1 MIVGLGHDVCDAR
14 RIEGALEHFGERFTK
29 RVFTKI
35 EWERCKNRIRC
46 ADCYARRFSAK
57 EALAK
62 ALGTGFRRG
71 VYWRDIGVINLPGG
85 KPALQLSGGSLA
97 RLEELVPPGME
108 ARLELSLT
116 DDRNLAHAIV
126 LISAVP
132 KSCTEMAPSG

>member
-14 RIEGALEHFGERFTK
+14 RIERALERFGERFTK

-35 EWERCKNRIRC
+35 ERRRCEHRKRC
-46 ADCYARRFSAK
+46 AECYARRFSAK

-85 KPALQLSGGSLA
+85 KPALGLSGGALA
-97 RLEELVPPGME
+97 RLKELLPPGME

-116 DDRNLAHAIV
+116 DDRELAHAIV
-126 LISAVP
+126 IISAIT
-132 KSCTEMAPSG
+132 KSSKEAVLSG

>member
-14 RIEGALEHFGERFTK
+14 RIERALLRFGTRFTERIFTSVERTRCGK
-29 RVFTKI
+29 RTKL
-35 EWERCKNRIRC
+35 

-71 VYWRDIGVINLPGG
+71 VYWRDIGVVNEPSG
-85 KPALQLSGGSLA
+85 KPTLRLSGGALK

-108 ARLELSLT
+108 ATINLSLT
-116 DDRNLAHAIV
+116 DDRELAHAIV
-126 LISAVP
+126 VISAVP
-132 KSCTEMAPSG
+132 KS

>member
-14 RIEGALEHFGERFTK
+14 RIERAISRFGRRFTE
-29 RVFTKI
+29 RIFTKV
-35 EWERCKNRIRC
+35 ERGRCRKRARC

-71 VYWRDIGVINLPGG
+71 VYWRDIEVVNVPGG
-85 KPALQLSGGSLA
+85 KPALRLSGGALA

-108 ARLELSLT
+108 ARIELSLT
-116 DDRNLAHAIV
+116 DDRELAHAIV
-126 LISAVP
+126 VISAVSTSSKGTVP
-132 KSCTEMAPSG
+132 LG